1 MKTQTRQA
9 PTAWRSMLQRGVDTA
24 AELSDVVADRLHAAA
39 DPRAKLLRKR
49 RWALR
54 LGLFFTVTSVFWIVV
69 TAVLAAWSTPFWV
82 FIITGAIAAGAMFPA
97 TLLLL
102 RYRWLRAEPL
112 PTARTRASRRL
123 PPFHSAA
130 RAPMAALASAERG
143 LFSLLGVME
152 RGRMLPAEELR
163 ELTMA
168 AQQSAATMAATAAEV
183 VSMERAM
190 ASTPMS
196 RGHLMP
202 TVRAFT
208 AQMDQGVRQ
217 YHEMVDAA
225 AQLVSAANTGTMSS
239 SPLSNN
245 TRYGRRYRDE
255 LVNATDRLQ
264 GWAQAFDELGAATP
278 HQYRSA

>member
-54 LGLFFTVTSVFWIVV
+54 LGLFFTVTSVFWILV

-112 PTARTRASRRL
+112 PPARTRASRRL

>member
-1 MKTQTRQA
+1 MKQTNPA

-54 LGLFFTVTSVFWIVV
+54 FGLFFTVTSVFWILV

-82 FIITGAIAAGAMFPA
+82 FVITGAIAAGAMFPA

-112 PTARTRASRRL
+112 PPARTRGARRL
-123 PPFHSAA
+123 PPFTSAA
-130 RAPMAALASAERG
+130 RAPMAALMAAERG
-143 LFSLLGVME
+143 LFSLLGVLE
-152 RGRMLPAEELR
+152 RGRMLPPEELR
-163 ELTMA
+163 ELTVA
-168 AQQSAATMAATAAEV
+168 AQQSAATMAATANEV

-190 ASTPMS
+190 SAAPAS
-196 RGHLMP
+196 RAHLTP

-225 AQLVSAANTGTMSS
+225 AQLVSAANNGPMSS
-239 SPLSNN
+239 SPMYN
-245 TRYGRRYRDE
+245 RRYRDE

-278 HQYRSA
+278 RQFRSA